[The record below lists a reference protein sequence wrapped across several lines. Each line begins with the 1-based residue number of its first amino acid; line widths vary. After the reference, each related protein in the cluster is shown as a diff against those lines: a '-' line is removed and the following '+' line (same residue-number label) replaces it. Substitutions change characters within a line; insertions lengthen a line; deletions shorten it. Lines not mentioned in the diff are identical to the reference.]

1 MNASPARALRENA
14 MRKNVQRRIWLRP
27 EARELE
33 LPLGVLLPEARRP
46 CGPRRRAELWGVAG
60 R

>member
-14 MRKNVQRRIWLRP
+14 LRKNVQRRIRLRP
-27 EARELE
+27 EARKPD
-33 LPLGVLLPEARRP
+33 LPQAVLRPEARRP
-46 CGPRRRAELWGVAG
+46 GGPRRRAELRGVAG